1 MLTAALEVV
10 VERGFAET
18 RISDV
23 AVRAGVSPALVI
35 YYFKT
40 KDNLLA
46 DAMRWSEDA
55 WYAEMAART
64 SALPTGAAR
73 LEEVVSMS
81 CLPGT
86 SGPTEESWAVWLD
99 LWAQALRNPVVRAV
113 REEFDEHFRQTIRDI
128 VRFGQERGEFA
139 AVDGDDFAVG
149 FSAVLDGL
157 AIQIALGDPVVD
169 AHRAFTLAMHLAA
182 QQLGFDWES
191 PRKGGGRR
199 GKARSVARSVAR

>member
-23 AVRAGVSPALVI
+23 AERAGVSPALVI

-40 KDNLLA
+40 KDTLLA
-46 DAMRWSEDA
+46 EAMRWSEDA

-64 SALPTGAAR
+64 AALPTGSGR
-73 LEEVVSMS
+73 LEEVVAMT
-81 CLPGT
+81 CLPGA
-86 SGPTEESWAVWLD
+86 SGPPEESWAVWLD
-99 LWAQALRNPVVRAV
+99 LWAQALRHPVVRAV

-128 VRFGQERGEFA
+128 VRFGQERDEFVA
-139 AVDGDDFAVG
+139 ADEDDFSIG
-149 FSAVLDGL
+149 FTAMLDGF

-169 AHRAFTLAMHLAA
+169 AGRAFDLAMRVAA
-182 QQLGFDWES
+182 RELGFSWVPKRGS
-191 PRKGGGRR
+191 GGRR
-199 GKARSVARSVAR
+199 RKARAAAG